1 MRSWHFEG
9 ASLRGRL
16 PNLKALRIEA
26 CMLTDSDAT
35 FATQFEELVL
45 LTWHKVCSPDLP
57 FPVPLPFPWEK
68 TKLPKLRSLSVIPV
82 LSDSGLMLISQQTNL
97 EVLYIGSNYIPRRAG
112 TVTDKGMRALE
123 NLHNLRMLQLR
134 TLVTQ
139 RRVLLSLLS
148 TNLVTKLEQLWLP
161 YDADH
166 PKIEKILKRIRRSSP
181 HVILRV
187 GLS

>member
-26 CMLTDSDAT
+26 CLLTDSDAT

-112 TVTDKGMRALE
+112 TVTDKGICALE
-123 NLHNLRMLQLR
+123 ILHNLRVLQVQSLNS
-134 TLVTQ
+134 TQ
-139 RRVLLSLLS
+139 RRIWMSLLS
-148 TNLVTKLEQLWLP
+148 TNLVTRLEQLWL
-161 YDADH
+161 
-166 PKIEKILKRIRRSSP
+166 LGSNSIRTTSRYWNA
-181 HVILRV
+181 
-187 GLS
+187 